1 MMQNNILLASWLR
14 AQSLRSA
21 AVVAIASGSLILA
34 GCSAAEA
41 DHAAAPPPG
50 ASASPDQ
57 ANAEASVAQPS
68 DPAPAVAS
76 KVDAQPGQQES
87 WYAMY
92 VEGNK
97 VGYGRTAVT
106 PVATDGRSLSKLEE
120 RVFFSVSRNGQKTEE
135 KIVSTGIET
144 ATGELLSFSTE
155 IDAGPEPILTQ
166 GELHGGQM
174 KFQTM
179 TTGKTT
185 SSAIAWPAGTGGF
198 KATEESLL
206 NQPPQPGETRKLSGL
221 MIGFNEVA
229 QIEMTAA
236 DYEPTTLLDHTE
248 DLLRIQWTATL
259 PSGNVLRADWWT
271 NRQGE
276 VMKMQLDALHQV
288 TYRTTREVALAESGP
303 ARFDLLLS
311 TTVRVN
317 RPLEHP
323 EATRRI
329 RYRVQLAS
337 GDPSRIFAN
346 GLTQRVTSLD
356 PHTAE
361 IEVRA
366 VRPSKPAN
374 KSPANTQPVPRAIST
389 LAPAAETFSAHPPL
403 DEDRHAN
410 NLVQSDDPQIVALAK
425 QAAGDKTDAWE
436 VAQAL
441 ERFVCDYIQVKSY
454 SQAFSTAVEVAA
466 SREGA
471 CTQHAVLLAALARAR
486 GIPAR
491 VVVGLVYTESH
502 PGFAFHMWDEAWIGD
517 RWIPL
522 DATRG
527 AGGIGAAYLKLADS
541 SLNGQAAYSCFLPVT
556 EVIGQ
561 AKIEIL
567 EVELP

>member
-1 MMQNNILLASWLR
+1 MQNNIILASRLR
-14 AQSLRSA
+14 FQHWA
-21 AVVAIASGSLILA
+21 ALVSIASCCVVWA

-41 DHAAAPPPG
+41 DHASVPPPG
-50 ASASPDQ
+50 TPASTDQ
-57 ANAEASVAQPS
+57 PNAEVSVAQPS
-68 DPAPAVAS
+68 DPAPAVAA
-76 KVDAQPGQQES
+76 KVDTQPAPQES
-87 WYAMY
+87 WYAMF

-106 PVATDGRSLSKLEE
+106 SLATGSRPLSKLEE
-120 RVFFSVSRNGQKTEE
+120 QVFFSVSRNGQKTEE

-155 IDAGPEPILTQ
+155 IDAGPEPIVTQ

-185 SSAIAWPAGTGGF
+185 SSAIDWPAGTGGF

-229 QIEMTAA
+229 QIELTAA
-236 DYEPTTLLDHTE
+236 DFEPTTLLDHTE
-248 DLLRIQWTATL
+248 DLLRIQWAATL
-259 PSGNVLRADWWT
+259 PSGNVLRAVWWT

-276 VMKMQLDALHQV
+276 VLKMQLDALHQV

-303 ARFDLLLS
+303 AQFDLLLS

-329 RYRVQLAS
+329 RYRVRLTS

-366 VRPSKPAN
+366 MRPAKPAK
-374 KSPANTQPVPRAIST
+374 KSSTNTQSVPGAILT
-389 LAPAAETFSAHPPL
+389 LAGPPAETISLHPPL

-410 NLVQSDDPQIVALAK
+410 NLVQSDDSQIIALAK

-441 ERFVCDYIQVKSY
+441 EQFVCDYIQVKSY

-491 VVVGLVYTESH
+491 VVVGLVYADAH
-502 PGFAFHMWDEAWIGD
+502 PGFAFHMWDEVWIGD

-567 EVELP
+567 EVE